1 MAAPVHVSDE
11 EFEKTV
17 LKSEKPV
24 LVDFWAPW
32 CGPCKMIAPSVEEL
46 AKEYDGKATIAKVNT
61 DDHPLWASR
70 FGIMGI
76 PTLIVFNGGKEVD
89 RVVGAVRKEVL
100 KGKLEKVL
108 ASAHAATA
116 TTAPAKSTEPAKQP

>member
-1 MAAPVHVSDE
+1 VNTPVHVSDDA
-11 EFEKTV
+11 FEKTV
-17 LKSEKPV
+17 LGSSVPV

-46 AKEYDGKATIAKVNT
+46 AKEYDGKALIAKVNT

-76 PTLIVFNGGKEVD
+76 PTLIVFKGGKEVD
-89 RVVGAVRKEVL
+89 RVVGAVRKDVL
-100 KGKLEKVL
+100 KGKLEKAL
-108 ASAHAATA
+108 
-116 TTAPAKSTEPAKQP
+116 TAPAPAAN

>member
-1 MAAPVHVSDE
+1 MATPVHVSDE
-11 EFEKTV
+11 EFEQTV
-17 LKSEKPV
+17 LKAEKPV

-32 CGPCKMIAPSVEEL
+32 CGPCKMIAPAVEEL
-46 AKEYDGKATIAKVNT
+46 AKEYDGKAMVAKVNT
-61 DDHPLWASR
+61 DEHPLWASR

-76 PTLIVFNGGKEVD
+76 PTLIVFHGGKEVD

-108 ASAHAATA
+108 
-116 TTAPAKSTEPAKQP
+116 TTAAAKTEPARSEPDKQTAKQS